1 MADDAGEAEKIPD
14 DIRAMSF
21 EQALADLEA
30 IVARLEGGDVDLEES
45 IETYTR
51 GTLLKRH
58 CEAKLRAAQE
68 KIDRIVIGPDGAA
81 AGSEPA
87 DIDGR

>member
-1 MADDAGEAEKIPD
+1 MADDAGDKQKIPG
-14 DIRAMSF
+14 DIRKMSF
-21 EQALADLEA
+21 EQALTELEQ
-30 IVARLEGGDVDLEES
+30 IVARLEGGDVDLEDS

-68 KIDRIVIGPDGAA
+68 KIDKIVVGPDGQAA
-81 AGSEPA
+81 ATEPA
-87 DIDGR
+87 EIDEN